1 MTSAGARRWAAGY
14 DGRPPRPKAHRNTAE
29 PGGGRVPSLA
39 MPAEP
44 TDRRAPAWRWYLAA
58 ALALLVLALLELS
71 GVASPLGPS

>member
-1 MTSAGARRWAAGY
+1 
-14 DGRPPRPKAHRNTAE
+14 
-29 PGGGRVPSLA
+29 

-58 ALALLVLALLELS
+58 ALALLVLVLLELS